1 MGEIF
6 IAYVFA
12 YTHTHTLTET
22 NMHIQTHMNIL
33 SLKERSMIAM
43 EKNIEIEKDSK
54 RFNASQA
61 RTWKIIIIR

>member
-6 IAYVFA
+6 IAHVFA
-12 YTHTHTLTET
+12 YTHTWRET
-22 NMHIQTHMNIL
+22 FIHIKIL
-33 SLKERSMIAM
+33 YLWMRSLIAKT
-43 EKNIEIEKDSK
+43 EKNIEIEKDSE